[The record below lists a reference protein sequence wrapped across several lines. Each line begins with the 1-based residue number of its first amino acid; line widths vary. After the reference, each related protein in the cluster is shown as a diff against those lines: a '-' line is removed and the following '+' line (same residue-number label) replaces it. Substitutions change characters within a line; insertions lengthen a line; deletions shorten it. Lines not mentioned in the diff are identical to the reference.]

1 MTRPE
6 YREIPCKSALNR
18 VSGMPFRW
26 SLNPYRGC
34 LHGCHYCYARA
45 SHTYLG
51 MNADEDFET
60 KIVVKTNMPEVL
72 RQELRR
78 RSWMRERVAIGTA
91 TDAYQPCEGR
101 YRLTRR
107 CLEALRDFETPV
119 SIVTKSTLIL
129 RDRELLAQLA
139 QGPGATVYFT
149 ITTLDDALWRLIEP
163 GTPPPRKRLEVM
175 RRLSHEGVR
184 CGVFL
189 APILPGITDSVES
202 IEAVAATAKAHGAAS
217 FGSAVLRLAP
227 QVKEHYLAFVSETF
241 PDLLPRYERAYT
253 GTNISADYQT
263 ALARRLARVREQRGF
278 VEDAMN
284 QRRVEIGNNPTG
296 AMPVS
301 NGVGQLP
308 LPL

>member
-1 MTRPE
+1 MGRPS
-6 YREIPCKSALNR
+6 YIGTPCKTALNR

-34 LHGCHYCYARA
+34 THRCHYCYARL

-51 MNADEDFET
+51 MNAGEDFAT
-60 KIVVKTNMPEVL
+60 KIVVKTNMPDVL

-78 RSWMRERVAIGTA
+78 RSWTREKVAIGTA

-107 CLEALRDFETPV
+107 CLQALRDADTPV

-129 RDRELLAQLA
+129 RDRELLTQLA
-139 QGPGATVYFT
+139 HGPGATVYFT

-163 GTPPPRKRLEVM
+163 GTPPPHKRLKVM
-175 RRLSHEGVR
+175 QQLSAAGVP

-189 APILPGITDSVES
+189 APILPGITDAVES
-202 IEAVAATAKAHGAAS
+202 IDAVAAAAKTHGAVS

-227 QVKEHYLAFVSETF
+227 VVKEHYLAFVAETF

-253 GTNISADYQT
+253 GTNIASGYQ
-263 ALARRLARVREQRGF
+263 AAIERRLARVRERQGF
-278 VEDAMN
+278 TDDVM
-284 QRRVEIGNNPTG
+284 QGRREQASQVTRI
-296 AMPVS
+296 AASVSMPL
-301 NGVGQLP
+301 GQLA